1 MRLIILFL
9 VISTLAFSQQANPR
23 LAQQY
28 YINGEYDKAIVL
40 YKELVEQQFSVSYY
54 VPYYM
59 SLLKTENYRQAES
72 LAKKLVRKYPNQLHY
87 QLGVV
92 IARDKSGKHATSE
105 IAYAKILKRING
117 SRSQTLSLATTF
129 IRHQYYHKALD
140 VYELS
145 EKINPNN
152 NFEIQKAQL
161 FEKIEEVELM
171 LKAYLNEMERN
182 PSQKEMVTS
191 KIQRFL
197 DNDGIKSDKNY
208 QLVKKLLLN
217 KVRRET
223 ERIDF
228 SEMLIWF
235 FMQNHQFDMALVQA
249 KALDKRTNLEG
260 EGVYDLAETF
270 LDKEYFDL
278 AVEAYDY
285 VISKGRENSLFVE
298 AHINKLYAL
307 TRIIYKKNDDLQ
319 MLDDAY
325 ASIIAELGEN
335 RQTVLLLSNY
345 AHFKAFYLHDL
356 IAAEN
361 ILQNAME
368 INGIDNY
375 NLAECKME
383 YADVLLLQG
392 SIWESM
398 LYCAQVEKDFKEH
411 PIGHEA
417 KLRTAKISYYN
428 GDFQWAQTQLEVL
441 KASTSKLIS
450 NDAMELSL
458 LITDNYNLDTT
469 ETPMLLFASADL
481 LNYQQKYNEAIL
493 KYDSILTL
501 FPGHSL
507 SDEIYMR
514 KADVYLNIGEI
525 TLALDNYKKIEMEWG
540 YDILADD
547 ALYKRAQT
555 YDLVLSDFAS
565 AMILYEK
572 ILLDHSSSIYAV
584 ESRKRFRELRG
595 DNLKEDQ

>member
-1 MRLIILFL
+1 MRLIIIFL
-9 VISTLAFSQQANPR
+9 VISTLAFSQQNDQRIAH
-23 LAQQY
+23 QY
-28 YINGEYDKAIVL
+28 YIHGEYEKAIAV
-40 YKELVEQQFSVSYY
+40 YKDLVDKHFSVSYY
-54 VPYYM
+54 IPYYM
-59 SLLKTENYRQAES
+59 SLLKTEKHKEAEY
-72 LAKKLVRKYPNQLHY
+72 LAKSLVRKYPNQLQY
-87 QLGVV
+87 QLGVI
-92 IARDKSGKHATSE
+92 IAQEKSGKKKVE
-105 IAYAKILKRING
+105 IAYEKLFKKING
-117 SRSQTLSLATTF
+117 SRSQTLNLANTF
-129 IRHQYYHKALD
+129 SRHQYYRKALD

-152 NFEIQKAQL
+152 NFGLQKAQL
-161 FEKIEEVELM
+161 YAKIEEVELM
-171 LKAYLNEMERN
+171 LKAYLDEIDRN
-182 PSQKEMVTS
+182 PTQKEMVIS

-208 QLVKKLLLN
+208 RLVKNLLLA
-217 KVRRET
+217 KVRGEK
-223 ERIDF
+223 ERTDF
-228 SEMLIWF
+228 SEMLIWL
-235 FMQNHQFDMALVQA
+235 FMQNHQFDMALMQA
-249 KALDKRTNLEG
+249 KALDKRTNLGG

-278 AVEAYDY
+278 AIEAYDY
-285 VISKGRENSLFVE
+285 VISKGRKNYFFVE
-298 AHINKLYAL
+298 ANINKLYAL
-307 TRIIYKKNDDLQ
+307 TRITYKKNENMQ

-325 ASIIAELGEN
+325 ESIIADLGKN
-335 RQTVLLLSNY
+335 RNTVLLLSNY

-356 IAAEN
+356 VAAEN
-361 ILQNAME
+361 ILKDAME
-368 INGIDNY
+368 ITGIDDY

-428 GDFQWAQTQLEVL
+428 GDFQWAQSQLEVL

-469 ETPMLLFASADL
+469 DIPMLLFASAEL
-481 LNYQQKYNEAIL
+481 LNYQQRYDEAIL

-501 FPGHSL
+501 FSGHSL

-514 KADVYLNIGEI
+514 KAEIYFNLGEI
-525 TLALDNYKKIEMEWG
+525 KVALDTYEKIEMEWE

-547 ALYKRAQT
+547 ALYKRARI
-555 YDLVLSDFAS
+555 YDMVLNDFVS
-565 AMILYEK
+565 AMTLYEK
-572 ILLDHSSSIYAV
+572 IVLDYNSSIYVV

-595 DNLKEDQ
+595 DNLNEDQ